1 MNDIRGNIGILL
13 HETGIDLSDGQLV
26 QLENFVT
33 LLLTANK
40 TVNLTSITDFKEAMV
55 KHIYDSLMIMNTSE
69 FRSAKTVIDVGSGG
83 GIPCIPLAICN
94 PDKSIISLEA
104 TQKKTN
110 FQIEAGRLLKLNNLT
125 IIRGRAEEIAR
136 KAEHREQYEL
146 VVARALAP
154 LNILAELTLPF
165 LKLQGWAIYYKG
177 KEVESEICQGMEA
190 IRLLGAELGETK
202 SFMLPYNL
210 GSRVLLILK
219 KTSLTPSLYPRKPG
233 IPQKRPI

>member
-1 MNDIRGNIGILL
+1 MNDIRENIGILL

-40 TVNLTSITDFKEAMV
+40 TVNLTSITDFNEAMI
-55 KHIYDSLMIMNTSE
+55 KHIYDSLIIMNTSE

-94 PDKSIISLEA
+94 PNKSIISLEA

-110 FQIEAGRLLKLNNLT
+110 FQIETGRQLRLNNLT

-136 KAEHREQYEL
+136 QAKHREQYDL

-177 KEVESEICQGMEA
+177 KEVENEICQGMGA

-219 KTSLTPSLYPRKPG
+219 KTSLTPSIYPRKPG

>member
-1 MNDIRGNIGILL
+1 MNDIRKNIGNLL
-13 HETGIDLSDGQLV
+13 YETGIELSDDQLL
-26 QLENFVT
+26 QLEKFVT

-40 TVNLTSITDFKEAMV
+40 TVNLTSITDYNEAMV
-55 KHIYDSLMIMNTSE
+55 KHIYDSLIIMNTSE

-110 FQIEAGRLLKLNNLT
+110 FQIEAGRLLKLNNFT

-136 KAEHREQYEL
+136 QATHREQYDL

-154 LNILAELTLPF
+154 LNILVELTIPF

-177 KEVESEICQGMEA
+177 KEVENEIKQGMEA
-190 IRLLGAELGETK
+190 IRLLGAELKDTK

-210 GSRVLLILK
+210 GSRVLLVLK
-219 KTSLTPSLYPRKPG
+219 KTSITPSLYPRKPG

>member
-26 QLENFVT
+26 QLENFIT

-110 FQIEAGRLLKLNNLT
+110 FQIEAGRLLSLNNLT

-136 KAEHREQYEL
+136 QAKHREQYDL

-154 LNILAELTLPF
+154 LNILVELTLPF

-177 KEVESEICQGMEA
+177 KEVKSETCQGMRA
-190 IRLLGAELGETK
+190 IKLLGAELGETK

-219 KTSLTPSLYPRKPG
+219 KTSLTPALYPRKPG